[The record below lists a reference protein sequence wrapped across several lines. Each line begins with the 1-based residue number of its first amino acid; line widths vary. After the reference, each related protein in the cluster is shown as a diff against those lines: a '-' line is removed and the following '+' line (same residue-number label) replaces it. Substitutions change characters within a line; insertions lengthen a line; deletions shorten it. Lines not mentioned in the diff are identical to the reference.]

1 MFFVHYYSITV
12 PHMYGM
18 NIGDGFRHLVY
29 HMENW
34 MRYDATIVGWLV
46 GPVFFVF
53 HAGGRHDVVSIT
65 AIMSRVLKLQRC
77 HCQIALC

>member
-1 MFFVHYYSITV
+1 M
-12 PHMYGM
+12 PHIYGI

-46 GPVFFVF
+46 GPVLLCSVLEG
-53 HAGGRHDVVSIT
+53 AIEGAVLPLPNCTVLTKGNSPSIG
-65 AIMSRVLKLQRC
+65 LYLDG
-77 HCQIALC
+77 